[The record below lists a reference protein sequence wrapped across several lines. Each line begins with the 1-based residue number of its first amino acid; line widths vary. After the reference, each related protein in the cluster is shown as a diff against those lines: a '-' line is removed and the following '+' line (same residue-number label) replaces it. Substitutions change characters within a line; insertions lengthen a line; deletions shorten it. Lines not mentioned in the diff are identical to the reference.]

1 MTEWGLSMSSAYV
14 WKGADGAVGESW
26 ALATLWL
33 ASIAGRKV
41 VAPHKT
47 HTHTHTGFQIV
58 PLAVFL
64 FSRDWRHF
72 SVFSVGKCG

>member
-47 HTHTHTGFQIV
+47 HTHTHRVPDRAFGSIFVFKRRASFQR
-58 PLAVFL
+58 L
-64 FSRDWRHF
+64 FSR
-72 SVFSVGKCG
+72 